1 VQAGTSVQFIE
12 NGQELTA
19 VEVGRGGRSLV
30 VGHLHRVL
38 FALGVVITTYQ
49 VRALPSRT
57 VERMVLQRRDGGAIT
72 GELGAL
78 TRAAVM
84 PIALDVSV

>member
-19 VEVGRGGRSLV
+19 VEVGRGGRSPV
-30 VGHLHRVL
+30 VGRLHRAL

-72 GELGAL
+72 GELDAL